1 MTQALHTAI
10 DSINALSLEEK
21 HQLWLILDQSIA
33 QAEEEN
39 WLEDEETVAE
49 IQLIREEYKKGE
61 YITFGVRSSDRSGWG
76 NIYSRVLA
84 YS

>member
-21 HQLWLILDQSIA
+21 YQLWLILDQSIA

-49 IQLIREEYKKGE
+49 IQLIREEYKRGE
-61 YITFGVRSSDRSGWG
+61 YITFNEYLVQK
-76 NIYSRVLA
+76 
-84 YS
+84 

>member
-21 HQLWLILDQSIA
+21 YQLWLILDQSIA

-61 YITFGVRSSDRSGWG
+61 YITFNEYLVQK
-76 NIYSRVLA
+76 
-84 YS
+84 